1 MFSGKL
7 DGLETA
13 EPRQEMGCG
22 DAPDRLSR
30 ILVRWVLTPLVALW
44 CAFLVLTWLPSYLT
58 WPWQNDSEHFAM
70 LAQLWDAGKLPYR
83 DMFSTQF
90 PGEIYIHY
98 LLGKAFGWGNTAAY
112 YAFDAALVIVFGIL
126 LVAWGRRR
134 NGALLPGLIGF
145 STFLLYYVSQNTLVA
160 GERDWHAAF
169 LMLFCLLLPGSG
181 RRPPSVCSRR

>member
-1 MFSGKL
+1 MTSTPTLSHFPAT
-7 DGLETA
+7 D
-13 EPRQEMGCG
+13 
-22 DAPDRLSR
+22 DRGFELGSADPPEDW
-30 ILVRWVLTPLVALW
+30 IPGALLRWVVASLVALW

-70 LAQLWDAGKLPYR
+70 LAQLWDSGKLPYR

-134 NGALLPGLIGF
+134 NGALLPGLIG
-145 STFLLYYVSQNTLVA
+145 
-160 GERDWHAAF
+160 
-169 LMLFCLLLPGSG
+169 
-181 RRPPSVCSRR
+181 